1 MLFAAE
7 VRIRARAQEALL
19 AARGAAV
26 SAAAALVGPEPVAE
40 HQLRQLQPQHQLRQ
54 RGRPQLRP
62 GAASQQKVEFL
73 NLNINVLQS
82 HKFRSAL
89 TCSFHLKLG
98 HFSTNIFTDS
108 LFCQWTSPNLKSRYL
123 HLHGFLKV

>member
-7 VRIRARAQEALL
+7 VRVRARAQEALL

-26 SAAAALVGPEPVAE
+26 SAAAALLGPELVAE

-62 GAASQQKVEFL
+62 RAAGQQKVEFL
-73 NLNINVLQS
+73 NPPIESASISQVLEILNTE
-82 HKFRSAL
+82 H
-89 TCSFHLKLG
+89 T
-98 HFSTNIFTDS
+98 IFI
-108 LFCQWTSPNLKSRYL
+108 
-123 HLHGFLKV
+123 